1 MHTVYHALMGLAEIG
16 GWVRRNI
23 FRVHYNYETPA
34 YSLLIKGMF
43 GQEPNGR
50 RIGGRAEALEI
61 PGVLRG
67 RNLICSISTLPL
79 EAYRPDNTIVDH
91 PLLAQIDPNVANVV
105 VLAQL
110 VEDLLFEGVAWLRV
124 TAFSDQGDGVLM
136 PYSAVRYSPDRV
148 SLTPPKDYQQ
158 GYLPSDLPTNG
169 VIWMGGEEVPWS
181 QVIRFDSPNP
191 PVLSTI
197 RRTILRAI
205 SIDLAAQM
213 YADNPRPADFLSPS
227 DPNSDPLADED
238 GQTKVEELLTMWK
251 NARQKRTTA
260 YIPSSLKYTAVQQPT
275 PADLQLAQLQRQVS
289 LDVANAL
296 GLDPED
302 LGISTTSRTYQNAT
316 DRRMDKINETYAP
329 YMNAVTQRLAM
340 PDVTRPGVKVR
351 FGLSDFLKADPKTR
365 AEVQAIY
372 LDKGIVSREEVRAAE
387 GWAGPPPEIER
398 AAPLRP
404 AIDAGQATVGAPIME
419 SVRREVEAT

>member
-16 GWVRRNI
+16 GWIRKNV
-23 FRVHYNYETPA
+23 FRVRFNYESPA

-43 GQEPNGR
+43 GQQPNGR
-50 RIGGRAEALEI
+50 GLGGRAEALEI

-105 VLAQL
+105 TLAQL
-110 VEDLLFEGVAWLRV
+110 VEDLLFDAKAWLRI
-124 TAFSDQGDGVLM
+124 TAFSSIDGM
-136 PYSAVRYSPDRV
+136 PFSAVRYAPDQV
-148 SLTPPKDYQQ
+148 SLTPPANYKQ
-158 GYLPSDLPTNG
+158 GYLPSELPTHG
-169 VIWMGGEEVPWS
+169 VIWMAGEEVPFD

-191 PVLSTI
+191 GLIDTI

-238 GQTKVEELLTMWK
+238 GEAKVEALLETWK
-251 NARQKRTTA
+251 AARQKRTTA

-289 LDVANAL
+289 LDVANAM
-296 GLDPED
+296 GLDPEE

-329 YMNAVTQRLAM
+329 YMSAITERLAM
-340 PDVTRPGVKVR
+340 PDVTRPGVNVR
-351 FGLSDFLKADPKTR
+351 FNLSNFLKADPKTR

-372 LDKGIVSREEVRAAE
+372 LDKGIVSREEVRAIE
-387 GWAGPPPEIER
+387 GWSGPPPELEQ
-398 AAPLRP
+398 AAPQRP
-404 AIDAGQATVGAPIME
+404 AIDAGQATVGAPIMD
-419 SVRREVEAT
+419 EVEAA